1 MESFFD
7 QLKKRTGLTGVLLGL
22 KKGWFDDEHT
32 GSKLSLTLSSNHI
45 IYQRRL
51 SKWEHLYNTGPIL
64 RTLTTTDTKFPPE
77 VVRNNG
83 ESTVSTGSFGSAV
96 DEITRNNEHTR
107 QVFGG
112 FTSGSFDSA
121 EDERTRNNGCA
132 CLVLGLYMWW
142 LGWLSSG

>member
-22 KKGWFDDEHT
+22 RSRKD
-32 GSKLSLTLSSNHI
+32 GSMTNTLVQSCHLRLSSHHI

-107 QVFGG
+107 QAFGG

-142 LGWLSSG
+142 LG